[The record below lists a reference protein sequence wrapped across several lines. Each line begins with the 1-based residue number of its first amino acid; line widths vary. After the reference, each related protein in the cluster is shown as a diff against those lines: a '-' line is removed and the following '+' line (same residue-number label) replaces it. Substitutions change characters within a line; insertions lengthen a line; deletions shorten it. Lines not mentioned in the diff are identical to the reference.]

1 MALVITNNISALN
14 AQHNLA
20 RTTEALNKSLERL
33 STGLRINRGADGPA
47 NLVISE
53 QQRAQIVGL
62 EQALENT
69 DKAIA
74 MIQTAEGAL
83 NEINRL
89 LLKIRELA
97 LDSANSAV
105 NDADALAANQ
115 AEVKNA
121 LDTIK
126 RIAETTQFGTKKLL
140 DGSAGMTGIASDP
153 DVTVLRVTDKAT
165 EGTYAVNITTAA
177 ERAWVEAGTAQTG
190 TLASDEHLT
199 INGVTIALSA
209 GMTQTQVIDEINKY
223 TAQTGVIADNGGTG
237 GATRLYTQQFG
248 SDASVTVV
256 SDTNDTGL
264 GNTTG
269 FGTTQLSDTGVDIAG
284 TIGGGAATGKGRV
297 LTGDTGEAGQGIAL
311 EIGIDAANIIQT
323 VSGAQ
328 GTVQVLDKSLV
339 FQIGPN
345 ANQTVKFAI
354 DKASPDA
361 LAIGL
366 AGNLFAKLADI
377 DVQSAQGAQDAIAM
391 VDQAIDEISTLRG
404 DLGAFQTNTL
414 ESTRNNL
421 RTTLENL
428 RAAESVIR
436 DTDFAAEIAR
446 FTSQQV
452 LLQAGASVLSA
463 ANQVPQIV
471 LALLQ

>member
-1 MALVITNNISALN
+1 MGLVITNNIPALN

-20 RTTEALNKSLERL
+20 RTSEALNRSLERL

-140 DGSAGMTGIASDP
+140 DGSAGMTGIASDA
-153 DVTVLRVTDKAT
+153 DVTVLRVTEKAS

-177 ERAWVEAGTAQTG
+177 ERAVVEAGTAQTAA
-190 TLASDEHLT
+190 LAQDEHLT

-223 TAQTGVIADNGGTG
+223 TAQTGVVADNGGTG

-248 SDASVTVV
+248 SGASVTVV
-256 SDTNDTGL
+256 SDTAAASNS
-264 GNTTG
+264 TG
-269 FGTTQLSDTGVDIAG
+269 FGTTQLTDTGVDIAG
-284 TIGGGAATGKGRV
+284 TIGGGAATGTGRV
-297 LTGDTGEAGQGIAL
+297 LIGDTGAAGEGIAI
-311 EIGIDAANIIQT
+311 EIAIDSANIIQT

-328 GTVQVLDKSLV
+328 GTVQVVDKSLV

-345 ANQTVKFAI
+345 ANQTVEFAI
-354 DKASPDA
+354 KKVSPDA
-361 LAIGL
+361 LALGL
-366 AGNLFAKLADI
+366 NGNMFAKLADI
-377 DVQSAQGAQDAIAM
+377 DVQSAEGAQDALAI

-436 DTDFAAEIAR
+436 DTDFAAEIAN
-446 FTSQQV
+446 FTSKQV

-471 LALLQ
+471 LSLLQ

>member
-1 MALVITNNISALN
+1 MPLVITNNIASLN
-14 AQHNLA
+14 AQNNLA
-20 RTTEALNKSLERL
+20 RTNEALNRSLERL

-115 AEVKNA
+115 AEVQNA
-121 LDTIK
+121 LDTIS
-126 RIAETTQFGTKKLL
+126 RIAQTTQFGTKKLL
-140 DGSAGMTGIASDP
+140 DGSAGMNGVASDS
-153 DVTVLRVTDKAT
+153 DVTVLKVTEAAT
-165 EGTYAVNITTAA
+165 VGSHAINITTAA
-177 ERAWVEAGTAQTG
+177 ERAFVEAGTAQTSP
-190 TLASDEHLT
+190 LAADEQLT

-209 GMTQTQVIDEINKY
+209 GMTQAQVIAKINEY
-223 TAQTGVIADNGGTG
+223 TGQTGVIADSGGTG
-237 GATRLYTQQFG
+237 GATRLYTERFG
-248 SDASVTVV
+248 SSASVKVI
-256 SDTNDTGL
+256 SDTAAAANS
-264 GNTTG
+264 TG
-269 FGTTQLSDTGVDIAG
+269 FGTTELSDTGVDIAG
-284 TIGGGAATGKGRV
+284 TIGGGTATGNGRV
-297 LTGDTGEAGQGIAL
+297 LTGAPGAAGEGITV
-311 EIGIDAANIIQT
+311 EIAIDPANIVQSVT
-323 VSGAQ
+323 GAQ
-328 GTVQVLDKSLV
+328 GTVQVTDQRLV
-339 FQIGPN
+339 FQIGAN

-354 DKASPDA
+354 PNVGPGA
-361 LAIGL
+361 LAL
-366 AGNLFAKLADI
+366 NVPGNLFAKLADI
-377 DVQSAQGAQDAIAM
+377 DVRSADGAQDAIEL

-428 RAAESVIR
+428 RAAESTIR
-436 DTDFAAEIAR
+436 DTDFAAEVAE
-446 FTSQQV
+446 FTAKQV
-452 LLQAGASVLSA
+452 LLQAGAAVLSA

-471 LALLQ
+471 LSLLQ